1 MDEQHPDFKARVCE
15 MDLQDIVMESDSPYI
30 RPEGSQDVSPYLL
43 KDIIWKLSSMFRT
56 NDEEIAEITTRN
68 AQQLYGLR

>member
-1 MDEQHPDFKARVCE
+1 

-30 RPEGSQDVSPYLL
+30 RPEGFQDVSPHLL
-43 KDIIWKLSSMFRT
+43 KDIIWKLASMFRT

-68 AQQLYGLR
+68 AQQLYGLRLCRCIYM